1 MAGVDLFTVKEI
13 LGHRDIATT
22 MRYSHLSPG
31 FLQEAVNRES
41 LIGTGSKT
49 GSSPS
54 EHNQGELSKNTKLID
69 LEGEESWLGEKDSNP
84 HSQNQNLT
92 SYGFWRFLHFPY
104 HSQNTYKYWS
114 LSLHTFS

>member
-1 MAGVDLFTVKEI
+1 MAGVDLFTVREI

-31 FLQEAVNRES
+31 FLQEAINRGS
-41 LIGTGSKT
+41 LTGT

-54 EHNQGELSKNTKLID
+54 EDNQGGFKENTELID

-84 HSQNQNLT
+84 HSQNQNPPKPKCDT
-92 SYGFWRFLHFPY
+92 E
-104 HSQNTYKYWS
+104 
-114 LSLHTFS
+114 

>member
-13 LGHRDIATT
+13 LGHRDITTT

-31 FLQEAVNRES
+31 YLQEAVNRGS

-49 GSSPS
+49 GSSLDDRNGASFS
-54 EHNQGELSKNTKLID
+54 ETTEDVDYTNERG
-69 LEGEESWLGEKDSNP
+69 WLGEKDSNP

-92 SYGFWRFLHFPY
+92 SYP
-104 HSQNTYKYWS
+104 
-114 LSLHTFS
+114 